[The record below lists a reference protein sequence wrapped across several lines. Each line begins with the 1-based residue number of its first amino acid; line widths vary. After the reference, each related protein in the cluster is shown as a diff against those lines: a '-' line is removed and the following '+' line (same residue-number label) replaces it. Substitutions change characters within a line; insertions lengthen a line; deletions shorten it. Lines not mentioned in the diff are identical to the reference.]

1 MAVSASTTPS
11 STTVMNN
18 VEAVRATLYDA
29 MKSDDRT
36 VILGEDVGAR
46 GNVFLITKGFLEEF
60 GAERVIDAP
69 LAEASIVGVAVGA
82 LISRRR

>member
-1 MAVSASTTPS
+1 VAVSASTTPS

-46 GNVFLITKGFLEEF
+46 GNVFLITKDFIREF
-60 GAERVIDAP
+60 GPSA
-69 LAEASIVGVAVGA
+69 
-82 LISRRR
+82 